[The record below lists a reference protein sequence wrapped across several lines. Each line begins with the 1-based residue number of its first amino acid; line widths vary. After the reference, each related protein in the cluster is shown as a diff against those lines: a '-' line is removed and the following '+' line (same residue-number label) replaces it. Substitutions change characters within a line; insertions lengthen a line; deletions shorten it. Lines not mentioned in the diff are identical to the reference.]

1 MHIILYLV
9 VHIYPCVN
17 VYIYTAV
24 PTDMAHSVGGCFMHP
39 WGFGFKLVVTPSS
52 CGTEWGGFG
61 LLWERADLLRE
72 GSLNGRSLG
81 VSKGQS
87 SIQELELQKGQ
98 LSECQL
104 YKGDLMK
111 RRWRLIHL
119 RVRMLNKG

>member
-1 MHIILYLV
+1 
-9 VHIYPCVN
+9 
-17 VYIYTAV
+17 
-24 PTDMAHSVGGCFMHP
+24 MHP

-87 SIQELELQKGQ
+87 SIPPGARA
-98 LSECQL
+98 SE
-104 YKGDLMK
+104 GTAPGMSA
-111 RRWRLIHL
+111 
-119 RVRMLNKG
+119 V

>member
-1 MHIILYLV
+1 MLYAPVGFWVQAGCDPLILWDRV
-9 VHIYPCVN
+9 
-17 VYIYTAV
+17 
-24 PTDMAHSVGGCFMHP
+24 
-39 WGFGFKLVVTPSS
+39 
-52 CGTEWGGFG
+52 GGFG

-111 RRWRLIHL
+111 RR
-119 RVRMLNKG
+119 